1 MDKTSWRAFR
11 IEKDSMSIQVQ
22 LNHVTTYRYDRPVS
36 LGPQVVRLRPAAHCR
51 TPILGYA
58 LKVEPAGHFQNWQ
71 QDPFGN
77 FLARLVFPEKVKEFR
92 VEVSLTVDLVV
103 VNPFD
108 FFLEEGFREFP
119 FRYGK
124 DLLQELSP
132 CLESVSASPLVE
144 ELLAEI
150 DLTSR
155 ATVDFLVDL
164 NRKINQRVKYLIRM
178 EPGVQAPEETLA
190 KGSGSCRDSAWLLV
204 HVLRRLGLA
213 SRFVSG
219 YLIQLAPDRKN
230 LDGPSGP
237 EVDFTDLH
245 AWCEVYLPGAGW
257 VGLDPTSGLM
267 AGEGHIPL
275 AASPSPSSAAPI
287 SGGVEKCE
295 TEFDVKM
302 EVVRL
307 PEAPRS
313 TRPYS
318 EETWL
323 EIDRLGKEVD
333 QRLKAGD
340 VRLTMGGEPTFVS
353 IDDFDG
359 PEWNTDALGENKRK
373 LAHDLLLRL
382 RDRFSKGGALHHGQ
396 GKLYPGESLPRWAF
410 RCIWREDGEPLWE
423 DADLIADER
432 DPKDWTDSD
441 VQKFLS
447 TLSRRLGVDST
458 HALPGYE
465 DAFYWMWKE
474 RRLPV
479 NVDPHESN
487 LADPEER
494 ERMAR
499 VFDQG
504 LDRVVGWALPLRVN
518 DGIWQSGPW
527 TLRRELL
534 YLLPGD
540 SPMGYRLPLDGLP
553 WADPT
558 KIRLDPPVDPTVP
571 RGALP
576 VRHQSRTGLATT
588 KGASESET
596 PADMVRTALC
606 LEARNG
612 MLHVFL
618 PPVSRGEDWVDL
630 VAAIE
635 STASATG
642 MPVRLEGYPPP
653 WDPRLS
659 SFAITPDPGVIEV
672 NVHPSASW
680 DELRDRTT
688 TLYEEAR
695 AARLCTEKFLV
706 DGRLAGTGGGNHI
719 TLGGRTPI
727 DSPFLRRPDVLASL
741 LGYWMA
747 HPSLSYVFSGMF
759 VGPTSQAPRVDE
771 ARSDATHELDL
782 ALRQIPYIAG
792 MPPWMVDRVLRNILV
807 DSTGNTHRSEFC
819 IDKLFSPD
827 SSTGRLGLV
836 EMRAFEMPPHERMSL
851 VQQLLVRSL
860 VARFWDSPWRESV
873 PRWNNILHDRFA
885 LPHFLEQDL
894 GEVCRD
900 LSDAGMSF
908 PVEWFRPHLE
918 FRFPRQGGFVHE
930 GVDVEIRT
938 AIEPWHVLGEEATAS
953 GTARYVDS
961 SLERLQ
967 VKVSHLTPG
976 RHEVL
981 CNGVR
986 LPLAATGVEGQSVC
1000 GVRFR
1005 AWNPPS
1011 ALHPTVGIHGPLVFD
1026 LFDRWSQR
1034 AVRGLTYHIMHPGGR
1049 AYEGNPINE
1058 NEASSRRFERIQP
1071 WSRTTGRVEP
1081 KEALSQPEF
1090 PLTLDLRWNR

>member
-1 MDKTSWRAFR
+1 
-11 IEKDSMSIQVQ
+11 MSIQVQ
-22 LNHVTTYRYDRPVS
+22 LNHVTTYTYDRPVS

-51 TPILGYA
+51 TPILGYS
-58 LKVEPAGHFQNWQ
+58 LEVEPSGHFQNWQ

-77 FLARLVFPEKVKEFR
+77 FLARLVFPDKVERFQ
-92 VEVSLTVDLVV
+92 VSVSLTVDLVV

-108 FFLEEGFREFP
+108 FFLEEGFRTFP

-124 DLLQELSP
+124 ELVHELSP
-132 CLESVSASPLVE
+132 CLETAAASPLVE
-144 ELLAEI
+144 DMLAGI
-150 DLTSR
+150 DLSSR

-164 NRKINQRVKYLIRM
+164 NRLVNRRVQYLIRM
-178 EPGVQAPEETLA
+178 EAGVQTPEETLA

-204 HVLRRLGLA
+204 HLLRRLGLA
-213 SRFVSG
+213 ARFVSG
-219 YLIQLAPDRKN
+219 YLIQLAQDRKS

-237 EVDFTDLH
+237 DADFTDLH

-257 VGLDPTSGLM
+257 VGLDPTSGLF

-295 TEFDVKM
+295 TEFEVKM

-313 TRPYS
+313 TRPYDD
-318 EETWL
+318 ETWRR
-323 EIDRLGKEVD
+323 IDQLGRDVEKRLSE
-333 QRLKAGD
+333 GD

-359 PEWNTDALGENKRK
+359 PQWNTEALGEDKRK

-382 RDRFSKGGALHHGQ
+382 RGKFSPGGALHHGQ
-396 GKLYPGESLPRWAF
+396 GKLYPGESLPRWAYK
-410 RCIWREDGEPLWE
+410 CIWREDGEPLWS
-423 DADLIADER
+423 DATLFADER
-432 DPKDWTDSD
+432 NPHAWTDSEI
-441 VQKFLS
+441 QGFL
-447 TLSRRLGVDST
+447 TDLSRRLGVDPS

-465 DAFYWMWKE
+465 DAWYWMWRE

-494 ERMAR
+494 ARIAR
-499 VFDQG
+499 VFEQG
-504 LDRVVGWALPLRVN
+504 LDKVVGLALPLRAR

-527 TLRRELL
+527 SLRSQLL
-534 YLLPGD
+534 YLIPGD

-553 WADPT
+553 WADRRG
-558 KIRLDPPVDPTVP
+558 IRVDGPLDPTVARGPLPP
-571 RGALP
+571 RSQARP
-576 VRHQSRTGLATT
+576 GLAARPGH
-588 KGASESET
+588 GAVSPSS

-606 LEARNG
+606 LEMRNG
-612 MLHVFL
+612 MLHVFM
-618 PPVSRGEDWVDL
+618 PPVSRGEEWVDL
-630 VAAIE
+630 VGAIE
-635 STASATG
+635 ATAAATG

-672 NVHPSASW
+672 NVHPSSSW
-680 DELRDRTT
+680 DQLRDRTE

-695 AARLCTEKFLV
+695 STRLGTEKFLV

-719 TLGGRTPI
+719 TLGGRTPV
-727 DSPFLRRPDVLASL
+727 DSPFLRRPDLLASL

-782 ALRQIPYIAG
+782 ALRQIPSIAG
-792 MPPWMVDRVLRNILV
+792 MPPWMVDRVLRNLLV
-807 DSTGNTHRSEFC
+807 DATGNTHRSEFC

-827 SSTGRLGLV
+827 SSTGRLGIV
-836 EMRAFEMPPHERMSL
+836 ELRAFEMPPHERMSL

-860 VARFWDSPWRESV
+860 VAKFWVSPWKGTL

-885 LPHFLEQDL
+885 LPHFLERDL
-894 GEVCRD
+894 AEVCAD
-900 LSDAGMSF
+900 LTESGMDF
-908 PVEWFRPHLE
+908 PLEWFRPHLE

-938 AIEPWHVLGEEATAS
+938 AIEPWHVLGEETTGS

-961 SLERLQ
+961 SMERLQ
-967 VKVSHLTPG
+967 VKVSNLTPG
-976 RHEVL
+976 RHEIL

-986 LPLAATGVEGQSVC
+986 LPLAPTGTEGQSVC

-1026 LFDRWSQR
+1026 LFDGWSRR
-1034 AVRGLTYHIMHPGGR
+1034 AVRGLTYHVMHPGGR
-1049 AYEGNPINE
+1049 AYEGNPVNG
-1058 NEASSRRFERIQP
+1058 NEAASRRFERIQP
-1071 WSRTTGRVEP
+1071 WSRTTGEVEP
-1081 KEALSQPEF
+1081 RTAPSQAEF
-1090 PLTLDLRWNR
+1090 PLTLDLRWIR